1 MGTQGNR
8 KDDILI
14 AAAGALP
21 VVWIALKIAPF
32 FLIEDKE
39 KRPIVVLDD
48 VYSELDAEHT
58 KRLSNLITKH
68 LNQVFVTATRANI
81 EGASVIE
88 VSENKAIRR

>member
-1 MGTQGNR
+1 MLDGQDIALYGSQGENR
-8 KDDILI
+8 L
-14 AAAGALP
+14 AA
-21 VVWIALKIAPF
+21 IALKIAPF

-58 KRLSNLITKH
+58 KRLSGLISKH

>member
-1 MGTQGNR
+1 MLDGQDVALYGSQGENR
-8 KDDILI
+8 L
-14 AAAGALP
+14 AA
-21 VVWIALKIAPF
+21 IALKIAPF

-58 KRLSNLITKH
+58 KRLSNLISKH

-88 VSENKAIRR
+88 VSDNKAIRR